1 MATTAKLYNYEFTAL
16 KTYLF
21 AAIFIAGNLLLPQLA
36 HFVPN
41 GGPTLLP
48 IYFFTL
54 IASYK
59 YGIRVGLLTAV
70 LSPVLNSLL
79 FGMPIL
85 AMLPVILIKSTLLA
99 TAAGLAAT
107 YFGKVNIVGILL
119 SIIAYQ
125 LIGSAVEWI
134 ILQDFNAAM
143 QDFRMGLPGMLIQLL
158 GGYAVLKAIAKV

>member
-79 FGMPIL
+79 FGMPML

-107 YFGKVNIVGILL
+107 YFGKVNIIGILL

-125 LIGSAVEWI
+125 LIGSALEWI

>member
-79 FGMPIL
+79 FGMPML

-107 YFGKVNIVGILL
+107 YFGKVNIIGILL

-125 LIGSAVEWI
+125 LIGSAVEWM

>member
-1 MATTAKLYNYEFTAL
+1 MATTAKLYNYEFTAIR
-16 KTYLF
+16 TYLF

-59 YGIRVGLLTAV
+59 YGIRVGLLTAI
-70 LSPVLNSLL
+70 LSPILNNLL
-79 FGMPIL
+79 FGMPMA

-107 YFGKVNIVGILL
+107 YFGKVNFIGILL
-119 SIIAYQ
+119 SIVAYQ
-125 LIGSAVEWI
+125 LIGSAAEWI
-134 ILQDFNAAM
+134 IMQDFNAAM
-143 QDFRMGLPGMLIQLL
+143 QDFTMGFPGMLIQLV
-158 GGYAVLKAIAKV
+158 GGYLLLKAIAKV

>member
-107 YFGKVNIVGILL
+107 YFGKVNIIGILL

-143 QDFRMGLPGMLIQLL
+143 QDFRMGLPGMFIQLL

>member
-21 AAIFIAGNLLLPQLA
+21 AVIFIAGNLLLPQLA

-79 FGMPIL
+79 FGMPMM

-107 YFGKVNIVGILL
+107 YFGKVNIIGILL

-125 LIGSAVEWI
+125 LIGSAVEWM

>member
-21 AAIFIAGNLLLPQLA
+21 AVIFIAGNLLLPQLA

-79 FGMPIL
+79 FGMPMM

-99 TAAGLAAT
+99 TAAGLAAI
-107 YFGKVNIVGILL
+107 YFGKVNIIGILL

-125 LIGSAVEWI
+125 LIGSAVEWM

>member
-79 FGMPIL
+79 FGMPML

>member
-79 FGMPIL
+79 FGMPML

-107 YFGKVNIVGILL
+107 YFGKVNIIGILL

-134 ILQDFNAAM
+134 ILLDFNAAM

-158 GGYAVLKAIAKV
+158 GGYVVLKAIAKV

>member
-1 MATTAKLYNYEFTAL
+1 MATTAKLYNYEFTAIR
-16 KTYLF
+16 TYMF
-21 AAIFIAGNLLLPQLA
+21 AAVFIAGNLLLPQLA

-59 YGIRVGLLTAV
+59 YGIRVGLLTAL
-70 LSPVLNSLL
+70 LSPILNNLL
-79 FGMPIL
+79 FGMPMA

-107 YFGKVNIVGILL
+107 YFGKVNLLGVLL
-119 SIIAYQ
+119 SIAAYQ
-125 LIGSAVEWI
+125 LIGSAAEWI

-143 QDFRMGLPGMLIQLL
+143 QDFTMGFPGMLIQLV
-158 GGYAVLKAIAKV
+158 GGYLLLKAIAKV